1 MKIACISLG
10 CPKNQVDLDGM
21 VHILLSA
28 GHETVAELGEADVI
42 LVGGQTRM
50 PLVQEKVKA
59 FFGKEPRKDVNPD
72 EAVAIGAAYQ
82 GAILSGDVK
91 DVLLL
96 DIQMPGK
103 SGIELAAVITKQY
116 RDIKI
121 IALTNIDVVAQI
133 KKILQQGVMG
143 YLLKDANP
151 ATIINAIETVYGGEQ
166 YIQEQLRQQLLNS
179 LSAGNAKQI
188 VTRREKEILQLIVDE
203 FTNQEIADK
212 LFLSLRTVENHRNNL
227 LQKLDVKNTAGLVKV
242 AIQEG
247 LVT

>member
-1 MKIACISLG
+1 MIQLAITDDQVIILNGLQKIL
-10 CPKNQVDLDGM
+10 
-21 VHILLSA
+21 
-28 GHETVAELGEADVI
+28 ADVKNI
-42 LVGGQTRM
+42 RITGVYNNGDELLEGIAK
-50 PLVQEKVKA
+50 VQ
-59 FFGKEPRKDVNPD
+59 P
-72 EAVAIGAAYQ
+72 
-82 GAILSGDVK
+82 

-103 SGIELAAVITKQY
+103 SGIELAAIITRQY
-116 RDIKI
+116 KNIKI

-143 YLLKDANP
+143 YLLKDASP
-151 ATIINAIETVYGGEQ
+151 ETIINAIETVYGGEQ
-166 YIQEQLRQQLLNS
+166 YIQEQLRQLLLSS
-179 LSAGNAKQI
+179 LSASNSKQI

-227 LQKLDVKNTAGLVKV
+227 LQKLDVKNTAGLVKI

-247 LVT
+247 LVS

>member
-1 MKIACISLG
+1 MIKLAITDDQVIILNGLQKIL
-10 CPKNQVDLDGM
+10 
-21 VHILLSA
+21 
-28 GHETVAELGEADVI
+28 ADVKNI
-42 LVGGQTRM
+42 NITGVYNNGDELLEGIAK
-50 PLVQEKVKA
+50 VQ
-59 FFGKEPRKDVNPD
+59 P
-72 EAVAIGAAYQ
+72 
-82 GAILSGDVK
+82 

-103 SGIELAAVITKQY
+103 SGIELAAIITKQY
-116 RDIKI
+116 RNIKI
-121 IALTNIDVVAQI
+121 IALTNIDVVTQI

-151 ATIINAIETVYGGEQ
+151 ETIINAIETVYGGEQ

-227 LQKLDVKNTAGLVKV
+227 LQKLDVKNTAGLVKI

-247 LVT
+247 LVS

>member
-1 MKIACISLG
+1 MIKLAITDDQVIILNGLQKIL
-10 CPKNQVDLDGM
+10 
-21 VHILLSA
+21 
-28 GHETVAELGEADVI
+28 ADVKNI
-42 LVGGQTRM
+42 CITGIY
-50 PLVQEKVKA
+50 
-59 FFGKEPRKDVNPD
+59 N
-72 EAVAIGAAYQ
+72 
-82 GAILSGDVK
+82 SGDELLEGIAK
-91 DVLLL
+91 EQPDVLLL

-116 RDIKI
+116 RNIKI

-143 YLLKDANP
+143 YLLKDASP
-151 ATIINAIETVYGGEQ
+151 ETIINAIETVYGGEQ
-166 YIQEQLRQQLLNS
+166 YIQEQLRQLLLSS
-179 LSAGNAKQI
+179 LSASNSKQI

-227 LQKLDVKNTAGLVKV
+227 LQKLDVKNTAGLVKI

-247 LVT
+247 LVS

>member
-1 MKIACISLG
+1 MIRLAITDD
-10 CPKNQVDLDGM
+10 QVI
-21 VHILLSA
+21 ILNGL
-28 GHETVAELGEADVI
+28 
-42 LVGGQTRM
+42 Q
-50 PLVQEKVKA
+50 K
-59 FFGKEPRKDVNPD
+59 
-72 EAVAIGAAYQ
+72 
-82 GAILSGDVK
+82 ILSDVTNIKITGIYNNGDELLEGIAK
-91 DVLLL
+91 EQPDVLLL

-103 SGIELAAVITKQY
+103 SGIELAAIITKQY
-116 RDIKI
+116 RNIKI

-143 YLLKDANP
+143 YLLKDASP
-151 ATIINAIETVYGGEQ
+151 ETIINAIETVYGGEQ
-166 YIQEQLRQQLLNS
+166 YIQEQLRQQLLSS

-203 FTNQEIADK
+203 FTNQEIAEK

-247 LVT
+247 LVS

>member
-1 MKIACISLG
+1 MIKLAITDDQVIILNGLQKILADIKNISIIG
-10 CPKNQVDLDGM
+10 VYNNGDE
-21 VHILLSA
+21 LLEGIA
-28 GHETVAELGEADVI
+28 KEL
-42 LVGGQTRM
+42 
-50 PLVQEKVKA
+50 P
-59 FFGKEPRKDVNPD
+59 
-72 EAVAIGAAYQ
+72 
-82 GAILSGDVK
+82 

-103 SGIELAAVITKQY
+103 SGIELAAIITKQY
-116 RDIKI
+116 KNVKI

-143 YLLKDANP
+143 YLLKDASP
-151 ATIINAIETVYGGEQ
+151 STIIDAIETVHGGEQ
-166 YIQEQLRQQLLNS
+166 YIQEQLRQLLLSS

-212 LFLSLRTVENHRNNL
+212 LYLSLRTVENHRNNL

-247 LVT
+247 LAS

>member
-1 MKIACISLG
+1 MIQLAITDDQVIILNGLQKIL
-10 CPKNQVDLDGM
+10 
-21 VHILLSA
+21 
-28 GHETVAELGEADVI
+28 ADVQNI
-42 LVGGQTRM
+42 RITGVYNNGDELLEGI
-50 PLVQEKVKA
+50 A
-59 FFGKEPRKDVNPD
+59 KEQP
-72 EAVAIGAAYQ
+72 
-82 GAILSGDVK
+82 

-103 SGIELAAVITKQY
+103 SGIELAAIITRQY
-116 RDIKI
+116 RNIKI

-143 YLLKDANP
+143 YLLKDASP
-151 ATIINAIETVYGGEQ
+151 ETIINAIETVYGGEQ
-166 YIQEQLRQQLLNS
+166 YIQEQLRQLLLSS
-179 LSAGNAKQI
+179 LSASNSKQI

-247 LVT
+247 LVS

>member
-1 MKIACISLG
+1 MIKLAITDDQVIILNGLQKIL
-10 CPKNQVDLDGM
+10 
-21 VHILLSA
+21 
-28 GHETVAELGEADVI
+28 ADVQNI
-42 LVGGQTRM
+42 RITGVYNNGDELLEGI
-50 PLVQEKVKA
+50 A
-59 FFGKEPRKDVNPD
+59 KEQP
-72 EAVAIGAAYQ
+72 
-82 GAILSGDVK
+82 

-103 SGIELAAVITKQY
+103 SGIELAAVIAKQY

-143 YLLKDANP
+143 YLLKDASP
-151 ATIINAIETVYGGEQ
+151 ETIIDAIETVYGGEQ
-166 YIQEQLRQQLLNS
+166 FIQEQLRQQLLNS

-227 LQKLDVKNTAGLVKV
+227 LQKLEVKNTAGLVKV

-247 LVT
+247 LAS